1 MDFYM
6 RDLFTQIGGIDQCVS
21 EFIRVTDQTLPDK
34 IFFRDVPELTTKCK
48 TRSGAPVFVQLL
60 GGDEL
65 RMAEHAR
72 IAVDLGAVGV
82 DLNFGCPAKTV
93 NRHDG
98 GATLLLYPQ
107 RIEKLVTAVRK
118 AVPSHLPVTAKIRL
132 GFTDPQ
138 TCFENA
144 KAVENGGAD
153 WLTIHCRTKTQMYQ
167 PPVDWKMVQ
176 KVRAV
181 VKLPLIANGD
191 IFSVEDFGRCQN
203 ESGSEQFMVGRGLL
217 RDPFLVAK
225 IRGLE
230 CDSSWPAVLS
240 LIESF
245 KAITASEV
253 SPAFAKARTKQWL
266 REMAKGPYPEAKTLF
281 DTYKLS

>member
-6 RDLFTQIGGIDQCVS
+6 RDLLTQIGGIDQCVS

-48 TRSGAPVFVQLL
+48 TKSGSPVFVQLL

-72 IAVDLGAVGV
+72 IAVDLGAIGI

-98 GATLLLYPQ
+98 GATLLLYPE
-107 RIEKLVTAVRK
+107 RIEKLVAAVRK
-118 AVPSHLPVTAKIRL
+118 AVPTHLPVTAKIRL
-132 GFTDPQ
+132 GFSDPL
-138 TCFENA
+138 TCLENA

-167 PPVDWKMVQ
+167 PPVDWKMIQ
-176 KVRAV
+176 KVRQVA
-181 VKLPLIANGD
+181 KLPLIANGD
-191 IFSVEDFGRCQN
+191 LFTVEDLKKCQQ
-203 ESGSEQFMVGRGLL
+203 ESLADQFMIGRGLL

-225 IRGLE
+225 IRGFE
-230 CDSSWPAVLS
+230 CDTSWPAVLK
-240 LIESF
+240 LLETF
-245 KAITASEV
+245 QTTTAQQV

-266 REMAKGPYPEAKTLF
+266 REMAKGPYSEAKALF
-281 DTYKLS
+281 ETYKLT